1 MSLALVMLV
10 KVDDP
15 GGSGGGPDEEAS
27 VRERWGHDRVN
38 AGSPHAEKDVGRC
51 Q

>member
-1 MSLALVMLV
+1 MLGT
-10 KVDDP
+10 VDDP
-15 GGSGGGPDEEAS
+15 GGSGGRRDEEAA
-27 VRERWGHDRVN
+27 VRERWGHGRVN